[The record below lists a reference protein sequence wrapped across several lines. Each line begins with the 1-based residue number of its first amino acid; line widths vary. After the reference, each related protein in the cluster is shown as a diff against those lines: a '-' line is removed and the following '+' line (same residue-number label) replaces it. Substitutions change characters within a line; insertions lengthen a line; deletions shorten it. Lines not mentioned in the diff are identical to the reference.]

1 MDKVI
6 LDAGFDK
13 VTHEEMKISLGT
25 WPADKKQ
32 KEVGAYLLLV
42 TENGF
47 EALGLALLTRALG
60 MKAEEVEELI
70 AGAKKESHNKKIH
83 SYNPQ

>member
-6 LDAGFDK
+6 LAAGFDK

-60 MKAEEVEELI
+60 MKAEEAEKLI

-83 SYNPQ
+83 AYNPQ